1 MMKSKTL
8 ETLFASFARPRILK
22 LFIFNPETVFDLKTL
37 AKKIVIK
44 KNDAKKEIN
53 VLLNTDFLKK
63 KVARSSEGKKVNGF
77 VLNHNFQYLK
87 PLRDFL
93 IKVSP
98 FTNESLVKKLNI
110 IGRLKLVVISGVFME
125 DWESRIDLLVVAD
138 RIKNPAF
145 NKIIKDIEVEMGR
158 EIKYA
163 LLDGEDFEY
172 RIGVGDKLVRD
183 IFDNPHQTILN
194 RIGLVE

>member
-8 ETLFASFARPRILK
+8 ETLFASSARPRILK
-22 LFIFNPETVFDLKTL
+22 LFIFNPDVVFDLKTL
-37 AKKIVIK
+37 TKKISVK
-44 KNDAKKEIN
+44 KNDARKEVNILLSTGFIKKRQAKS
-53 VLLNTDFLKK
+53 L
-63 KVARSSEGKKVNGF
+63 EGKRVNGF
-77 VLNHNFQYLK
+77 ILNHNFQYLR

-98 FTNESLVKKLNI
+98 FTNESLVKKLNS
-110 IGRLKLVVISGVFME
+110 IGRLKLVVVSGVFLE

-138 RIKNPAF
+138 RIKNLVF
-145 NKIIKDIEVEMGR
+145 NKIVKDIELELGR

-172 RIGVGDKLVRD
+172 RLGVGDKLVRD
-183 IFDNPHQTILN
+183 IFDNPHKTILN
-194 RIGLVE
+194 KIGLVE